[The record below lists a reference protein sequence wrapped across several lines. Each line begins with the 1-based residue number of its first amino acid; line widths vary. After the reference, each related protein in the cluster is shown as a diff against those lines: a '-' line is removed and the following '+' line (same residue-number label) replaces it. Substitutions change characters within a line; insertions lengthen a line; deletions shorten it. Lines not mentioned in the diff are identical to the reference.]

1 MSSLFTKL
9 RNKLLAGIAVA
20 VPLLAT
26 VWVLTLGYNVVK
38 GISAPWVKRAGITWP
53 GIDFL
58 ISILLLLALGFMA
71 THVLGKR
78 LLTAFERLVSKM
90 PIVATIYGM
99 AKQVMDSLRSLGS
112 GPSYKR
118 VVWLDNP
125 VLGQRLM
132 AFATGQFTDP
142 KSGRELVAVF
152 VPTAPNPVTGFVLA
166 VDRERVVDA
175 DIPLEDATRFILSA
189 GLVAPFPGATRY
201 GGAVPPTASPVEN
214 PGPDRTDPM
223 ADPGVPTD

>member
-1 MSSLFTKL
+1 MASIFTKL

-78 LLTAFERLVSKM
+78 LLTAFDRLVSKM
-90 PIVATIYGM
+90 PVVATIYGM

-112 GPSYKR
+112 GPSFKR
-118 VVWLDNP
+118 VVWLENP
-125 VLGQRLM
+125 VLGHRLM

-142 KSGRELVAVF
+142 KSGRELVSVF

-175 DIPLEDATRFILSA
+175 DIPIEDATRFILSA
-189 GLVAPFPGATRY
+189 GLVAPFPGAIPRPEPREPD
-201 GGAVPPTASPVEN
+201 VSRVEIAALDRSESADEVS
-214 PGPDRTDPM
+214 GPRD
-223 ADPGVPTD
+223 